1 LKYSV
6 ISIAQSP
13 LLFLDIL
20 ITQTLFLSTVQGLFF
35 VLAYS
40 MNSTRGKIPVGDLN
54 LRKIHV
60 SWRNAETYFLCLVL
74 CLILAFM
81 PGQSKGSDPVMK
93 TDKDGVMKLSEPV
106 TKGRVTF
113 EETLKRRESVRH
125 FANTP
130 LTREEIS
137 QLLWAGQGITR
148 RWGGRTAPSA
158 GALYPLELYI
168 ALPEGIF
175 HYNPNDHSLILHV
188 DQNVLEALSRAALG
202 QGCVRDAPAVI
213 VIASVYERLETKYGS
228 RGERYA
234 KIEVGHAA
242 QNILLQA
249 VSLGLGAVPV
259 GAYYDEEV
267 KKVLKL
273 PPRHEPLYLI
283 PVGHPSR

>member
-1 LKYSV
+1 MC
-6 ISIAQSP
+6 
-13 LLFLDIL
+13 
-20 ITQTLFLSTVQGLFF
+20 
-35 VLAYS
+35 S
-40 MNSTRGKIPVGDLN
+40 MNDTKQEIPVEDLN
-54 LRKIHV
+54 VRKIRV
-60 SWRNAETYFLCLVL
+60 PWINAETYFLF
-74 CLILAFM
+74 LILCFMPAFM
-81 PGQSKGSDPVMK
+81 PGQLKGGDLVMK
-93 TDKDGVMKLSEPV
+93 TDKDGVMMLTEPV
-106 TKGRVTF
+106 TKGCVSL
-113 EETLKRRESVRH
+113 EETLKTRESIRQ
-125 FANTP
+125 FTDTP

-175 HYNPNDHSLILHV
+175 HYNPKDHSLILQV
-188 DQNVLEALSRAALG
+188 DRNVLAALSRAALG

-213 VIASVYERLETKYGS
+213 LIAAVYERLETKYGS

-283 PVGHPSR
+283 PVGHPRR

>member
-1 LKYSV
+1 MNDTKKK
-6 ISIAQSP
+6 ISPGA
-13 LLFLDIL
+13 
-20 ITQTLFLSTVQGLFF
+20 
-35 VLAYS
+35 
-40 MNSTRGKIPVGDLN
+40 LN
-54 LRKIHV
+54 LHKIRV
-60 SWRNAETYFLCLVL
+60 PLRNAETYFLCLIL
-74 CLILAFM
+74 CFMLAFM
-81 PGQSKGSDPVMK
+81 PGQSKGGDLVMK
-93 TDKDGVMKLSEPV
+93 TDKDGVMTLTEPV
-106 TKGRVTF
+106 TKGRVSL
-113 EETLKRRESVRH
+113 EETLKTRKSIRQ
-125 FANTP
+125 FKDTP

-188 DQNVLEALSRAALG
+188 DQNVLAALSRAALG

-213 VIASVYERLETKYGS
+213 VIVAVYEKLEMKYAS

-259 GAYYDEEV
+259 GAYSDEEV
-267 KKVLKL
+267 KKVLEL
-273 PPRHEPLYLI
+273 PLRHEPLYLI
-283 PVGHPSR
+283 PVGHPGR

>member
-1 LKYSV
+1 
-6 ISIAQSP
+6 
-13 LLFLDIL
+13 
-20 ITQTLFLSTVQGLFF
+20 
-35 VLAYS
+35 
-40 MNSTRGKIPVGDLN
+40 MNDPKKKIPAGDLN
-54 LRKIHV
+54 LRKIRV
-60 SWRNAETYFLCLVL
+60 PRRNAETCIL
-74 CLILAFM
+74 CLILSFMLAFM
-81 PGQSKGSDPVMK
+81 PDQSKGGEPVMK
-93 TDKDGVMKLSEPV
+93 TDKDGVMTLTEPV
-106 TKGRVTF
+106 TKGQVSL
-113 EETLKRRESVRH
+113 EETLKTRKSIRH
-125 FANTP
+125 FTDTP

-158 GALYPLELYI
+158 GALYPLELFI

-175 HYNPNDHSLILHV
+175 HYNPNGHSLILHV
-188 DQNVLEALSRAALG
+188 NQNVLTALSRAALG

-213 VIASVYERLETKYGS
+213 VIAAVYERLETKYGS
-228 RGERYA
+228 RAERYA

-259 GAYYDEEV
+259 GAYYDEKV

-273 PPRHEPLYLI
+273 PPYHEPLYLI

>member
-1 LKYSV
+1 
-6 ISIAQSP
+6 
-13 LLFLDIL
+13 
-20 ITQTLFLSTVQGLFF
+20 
-35 VLAYS
+35 
-40 MNSTRGKIPVGDLN
+40 MNDTKKKIPAEDLN
-54 LRKIHV
+54 LRKIRV
-60 SWRNAETYFLCLVL
+60 PWRNAETYFLCLIL
-74 CLILAFM
+74 CFMLAFV
-81 PGQSKGSDPVMK
+81 PGQSKGGDPVMK
-93 TDKDGVMKLSEPV
+93 TDKDGIITLTEPV
-106 TKGRVTF
+106 TKGRVSL
-113 EETLKRRESVRH
+113 EETLKTRESIRH
-125 FANTP
+125 FADTP

-175 HYNPNDHSLILHV
+175 HYNPKDHSLILHV
-188 DQNVLEALSRAALG
+188 DQSVLAALSRAALG

-213 VIASVYERLETKYGS
+213 IIAVVYERLKMKYGS
-228 RGERYA
+228 RGDRYA

-259 GAYYDEEV
+259 GAYSDEEV
-267 KKVLKL
+267 KKVLEL

-283 PVGHPSR
+283 PVGHPGR